1 MTNEKIMTELMQV
14 KSDLLFHD
22 LICQEDKRII
32 EWIIMH
38 VLGCSYNDVHDK
50 VKVGNVRLTRIDD
63 KDRSK
68 YIDLMLEYNNY
79 KVVFELNNSFRGIY
93 TRNNIYAGTVLINNY
108 KLNDDKELHD
118 NYYRKVV
125 KIILINLNWHAT
137 EIMKENIPSK
147 KEFDLPY
154 NELDDKDYLVKII
167 NINLDYY
174 DKICYDDVD
183 ECDKFYKLLT
193 VKSKEEM
200 YNIMQKEKMLSYYG
214 NKIIELSSNPKYK
227 EDIMYRMDQIIEDNV
242 GIQTSYLEG
251 KNVGILEGRKE
262 GFEQGIEQGIEKNKK
277 ETIKNMLADKLPLET
292 ISKYV
297 GLSIKEIKSM
307 ML

>member
-1 MTNEKIMTELMQV
+1 MTNEKLITTELMQV
-14 KSDLLFHD
+14 KADLLFHD

-38 VLGCSYNDVHDK
+38 VLGCRYRDVHNK

-63 KDRSK
+63 KERSK

-79 KVVFELNNSFRGIY
+79 RVIFELNNSFRGIY

-118 NYYRKVV
+118 DYYQKVV

-137 EIMKENIPSK
+137 ELLKGSIPSK
-147 KEFDLPY
+147 KEFNIPY
-154 NELDDKDYLVKII
+154 NELNDKDYLVKII

-262 GFEQGIEQGIEKNKK
+262 GFEYNV
-277 ETIKNMLADKLPLET
+277 P
-292 ISKYV
+292 ISMD
-297 GLSIKEIKSM
+297 I
-307 ML
+307 